1 MSALSLQRVTM
12 KLRAWPLPLTYVIHS
27 STDDTPQPETCR
39 HIGQAMALI
48 WCAISSHGL
57 GHAAQVVP
65 VLNELG
71 RIVPGLQAVLRTQV
85 PAWFFKDRLTIP
97 WSLSLAQQ
105 DIGCIQHGPLSID
118 VAATWEAHAHF
129 HADWQQ
135 KVQDEVLAI
144 SSASPALIL
153 SDISYLAIE
162 AGARARVPTI
172 GLCNLSWDQIL
183 EPLADPARS
192 DQREIVSH
200 IRLAYAY
207 ADLMLRPAPGIPLIA
222 FKKVTDIGPIARPL
236 AADPDA
242 LRRAIGAKSSE
253 QTVLVGFGGIALDT
267 LPFEQLERLAGY
279 RFIISGPVPDGCTR
293 IHPASELPVPFG
305 TLLAS
310 ADLIVTKPGYST
322 IVEAVALGK
331 PVVYVRRYN
340 FADEQSLVDYLHHY
354 GRAAELSARDF
365 SSGQWETALSTAW
378 AAPPPREPTPA
389 PTGADEAASILSQY
403 LDGQK

>member
-12 KLRAWPLPLTYVIHS
+12 KLQAWPPPLTYVIHS
-27 STDDTPQPETCR
+27 STHDTPQPATCR

-71 RIVPGLQAVLRTQV
+71 RIVPGLQAILRTQV

-97 WSLSLAQQ
+97 WSLSPAQQ

-118 VAATWEAHAHF
+118 VAATWEAHARF
-129 HADWQQ
+129 HAGWQQ
-135 KVQDEVLAI
+135 KIHDEALVIQA
-144 SSASPALIL
+144 AAPACVL

-192 DQREIVSH
+192 GQREIVSH
-200 IRLAYAY
+200 IRHAYVH
-207 ADLMLRPAPGIPLIA
+207 ADLMLRPAPGISLTA
-222 FKKVTDIGPIARPL
+222 FKTVADIGPIVDRTP
-236 AADPDA
+236 AAASD
-242 LRRAIGAKSSE
+242 LRRAIGATAGE
-253 QTVLVGFGGIALDT
+253 RIVLIGFGGIALDA
-267 LPFEQLERLAGY
+267 LPFEQLDRLTGH
-279 RFIISGPVPDGCTR
+279 RFVVSGPVPHQCTR
-293 IHPASELPVPFG
+293 VHAASALSFSFR

-310 ADLIVTKPGYST
+310 TDILITKPGYST
-322 IVEAVALGK
+322 VVEAVALDK
-331 PVVYVRRYN
+331 PVAYVRRYN
-340 FADEQSLVDYLHHY
+340 FADEQALVDYLHRY
-354 GRAAELSARDF
+354 GRAAELSTRDF
-365 SSGQWETALSTAW
+365 SGGRWETAL
-378 AAPPPREPTPA
+378 AAAQSAPQPIEHPPPA
-389 PTGADEAASILSQY
+389 AGATEAAHILSQY
-403 LDGQK
+403 LEHHK